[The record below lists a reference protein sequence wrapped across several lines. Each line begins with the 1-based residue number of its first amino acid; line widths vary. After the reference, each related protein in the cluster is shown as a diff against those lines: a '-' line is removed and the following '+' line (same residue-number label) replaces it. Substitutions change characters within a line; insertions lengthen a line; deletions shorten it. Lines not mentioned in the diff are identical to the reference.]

1 MYDQERERKFQ
12 FEIAK
17 AQVDFEINIT
27 VIIGVIAILYG
38 LLSFYGMG
46 TLGYWLAIGAILL
59 GMVLLILL
67 YREKERRF
75 ERIRKKYIES
85 YWDQC

>member
-1 MYDQERERKFQ
+1 MYNQERERRFQ

-38 LLSFYGMG
+38 LLSFYGTG
-46 TLGYWLAIGAILL
+46 TVGYWLGIGSISVAVVLL
-59 GMVLLILL
+59 GML
-67 YREKERRF
+67 YRIKERTF
-75 ERIRKKYIES
+75 EKIRKKYVES
-85 YWDQC
+85 YWD